1 MQAVIIPQSELENL
15 KFGDRIKK
23 FVHNHGSQIAHGA
36 EAAAK
41 FGYDHRKEIGDV
53 AKAFRLQNLSEE
65 EELEALFGQRIKKF
79 WNNHKSQIE
88 HGAEDVGK
96 FAWNHRSQIAKGIG
110 MAAED
115 AALQQLDDEEL
126 ENLRFGDRIKKFWH
140 NHGKQ
145 IEHGAEEAGKI
156 ALHVAPIAA
165 AALA

>member
-15 KFGDRIKK
+15 RFGDRIKK

-53 AKAFRLQNLSEE
+53 AKAFRLQQLEE
-65 EELEALFGQRIKKF
+65 EELE
-79 WNNHKSQIE
+79 
-88 HGAEDVGK
+88 
-96 FAWNHRSQIAKGIG
+96 
-110 MAAED
+110 
-115 AALQQLDDEEL
+115 
-126 ENLRFGDRIKKFWH
+126 NLKFGDRIKKFWH